1 MNIFKSLS
9 SYSLYIVTGIL
20 FLFLYIPIF
29 VLIVFSFNNSY
40 TPYQWGGLTLQ
51 WYYNA
56 FTSSQALQAL
66 KNSGIVALSSS
77 LLSVVMG
84 TLFVLYSAH
93 SRLQIITPLFLS
105 SLGISE
111 IIIAVGLLHIFS
123 MFVIPLGLTA
133 LIAGH
138 TLLGLGYVIPM
149 LSVRYSELDKR
160 YWEASLDLGASEV
173 QTYKRIILPLLRST
187 LFTAALLVFII
198 SLDDF
203 LIAFFC
209 SSPTSQTLP
218 LYIFSV
224 IRSGATPEVNALSTI
239 MIVLSSALVLL
250 ISRFSGRQGAIL

>member
-1 MNIFKSLS
+1 M
-9 SYSLYIVTGIL
+9 
-20 FLFLYIPIF
+20 
-29 VLIVFSFNNSY
+29 
-40 TPYQWGGLTLQ
+40 
-51 WYYNA
+51 
-56 FTSSQALQAL
+56 
-66 KNSGIVALSSS
+66 
-77 LLSVVMG
+77 
-84 TLFVLYSAH
+84 
-93 SRLQIITPLFLS
+93 
-105 SLGISE
+105 
-111 IIIAVGLLHIFS
+111 
-123 MFVIPLGLTA
+123 
-133 LIAGH
+133 
-138 TLLGLGYVIPM
+138 
-149 LSVRYSELDKR
+149 RYSELDKR